1 MKVRIIKSKRDTL
14 WYSNR
19 IGTEWEVKE
28 EEEIAHS
35 GDNTIYVLK
44 KIARC
49 TSKNKKFGY
58 GIFVSDCEIVH
69 EKISLPDD
77 LFEL

>member
-1 MKVRIIKSKRDTL
+1 MKVRIIKSRSKTL

-19 IGTEWEVKE
+19 IGTEWEVIKKE
-28 EEEIAHS
+28 SSTSTFGEKF
-35 GDNTIYVLK
+35 YV
-44 KIARC
+44 I
-49 TSKNKKFGY
+49 KNKTFGY

-69 EKISLPDD
+69 EKISLPEE